1 MTPMIIHRYSIPI
14 ADVIKAL
21 IDAGDCLKIDA
32 VLVGENLVV
41 DVIAPAASTEDEADF
56 AEVEEPPPAP
66 EPPPSQPER
75 KGGALAQK
83 AGILCNEG
91 AFQLWAEVRT
101 PDAAKAFIYKRCGV
115 DSRIDLDH
123 EEEPAAKFRELC
135 LEYQVWLEMP
145 DQ

>member
-1 MTPMIIHRYSIPI
+1 MTPMVIHRYTIPL
-14 ADVIKAL
+14 ADVVKAL
-21 IDAGDCLKIDA
+21 LDAGDCVKIDA

-41 DVIAPAASTEDEADF
+41 DVIAPVSADDDADF
-56 AEVEEPPPAP
+56 AEVQAPPPAP
-66 EPPPSQPER
+66 ETPPSQPER
-75 KGGALAQK
+75 KGGPLAQR

-91 AFQLWAEVRT
+91 AFQLWAEVKT
-101 PDAAKAFIYKRCGV
+101 PDAAKAFIYQRCGV
-115 DSRIDLDH
+115 ESRIDLDH

>member
-1 MTPMIIHRYSIPI
+1 MIIHRYSIPL
-14 ADVIKAL
+14 ADVVKAL
-21 IDAGDCLKIDA
+21 IDVGDCEKIGA

-41 DVIAPAASTEDEADF
+41 DIIASAGTEVGVEDADF
-56 AEVEEPPPAP
+56 GEIEAPPPAP
-66 EPPPSQPER
+66 EPPPSPPER
-75 KGGALAQK
+75 KGGPLAQK

-101 PDAAKAFIYKRCGV
+101 PDAAKAFIYQRCGV
-115 DSRIDLDH
+115 ESRIDLDH